1 MTAPPKRG
9 RAAASSA
16 GERLRQDRAVAWNRW
31 TERLVEGGT
40 HPDPRFTFA
49 NERTFLAWIR
59 TSLAL
64 VAAGIGVDAF
74 ADDFPEWG
82 RHALATLLV
91 VMGGLLS
98 AVAFR
103 RWFQAEAALRHGRPL
118 PSNRLAP
125 IIAYGLSLGAVLAL
139 VLVFLER

>member
-1 MTAPPKRG
+1 MGGRPWSDTAG
-9 RAAASSA
+9 S
-16 GERLRQDRAVAWNRW
+16 GLGQDRAVAWNRW
-31 TERLVEGGT
+31 TDRLVEEGT

-59 TSLAL
+59 TALAL

-91 VMGGLLS
+91 VMGGVLA

-103 RWFQAEAALRHGRPL
+103 RWFRAEAALRHGQPL
-118 PSNRLAP
+118 PANRLAP

>member
-1 MTAPPKRG
+1 MSAPSG
-9 RAAASSA
+9 AV
-16 GERLRQDRAVAWNRW
+16 RQDRGVARTRW
-31 TERLVEGGT
+31 TDQLADEGA

-74 ADDFPEWG
+74 AEDFPEWG

-91 VMGGLLS
+91 VMGGLLAAS
-98 AVAFR
+98 AFR
-103 RWFQAEAALRHGRPL
+103 RWFQAEVALRHGRPL
-118 PSNRLAP
+118 PTNRLAP
-125 IIAYGLSLGAVLAL
+125 IIAYGLSAGAVLAL
-139 VLVFLER
+139 LLVFLER